1 MKSIFS
7 ALIIIFSLF
16 FTMQTYAHCTWQH
29 PGHCVEEP
37 VRNVGKAVEKAAQD
51 TGKTVEKAVQDTGK
65 TIEKAVQD
73 TGKTVE
79 KAIQDTGKTIEKA
92 AHDTGK
98 ILDKTG
104 REIGNASRDID
115 RWARTGKCGGDICDT
130 VGKAIKD
137 TEAEGK
143 RTIEN
148 LEEAGKAAVKF
159 TERQVQGVGK
169 TLSDA
174 EKRIR
179 EGKVIDAVWH
189 LATDPVKHTE
199 DNAAKLAQ
207 ESKYIRAVGQVAA
220 GAYGGPGGSAAYAAW
235 LTYKQTGDFELALK
249 TGLITGATSYANAE
263 IATIPSDELVAKTVL
278 AGAVGGA
285 AVAASGGDNQAV
297 LEGFLL
303 SGGMVLVQD
312 GYKKIAGHDLDKD
325 SLKHSE
331 GPPYCLKVTQAA
343 LKANSGNSCIPKED
357 IYARDSDGRILYEDN
372 EKTIPVFKDKS
383 KLMAKL
389 DNRRPHVG
397 LMAAPD
403 KTGVLHETGG
413 FMQGV
418 SKVPGMNAMSV
429 FHDQW
434 AVNWDM
440 DPITTVATIP
450 PAIVITYLG
459 AGGPSYD
466 LIRKT
471 NIKNNSKK
479 KDSYIKSAKSKS
491 TALGIV
497 DKQSDSTDLYLDEES
512 FIGQSYICSKANLV
526 RQIAVE
532 YPPPGE
538 EHQCRV
544 LYDTENGLSTPWAAK
559 NEKSYCLPRAQSL
572 VAKHIVEFG
581 WECSGQ

>member
-1 MKSIFS
+1 MNNKKNSLMLVAFLSTTFSGGSVIACGGIFDVDCNLREGGLS
-7 ALIIIFSLF
+7 PKNIEK
-16 FTMQTYAHCTWQH
+16 Q
-29 PGHCVEEP
+29 GK
-37 VRNVGKAVEKAAQD
+37 KAVKD
-51 TGKTVEKAVQDTGK
+51 IGKTG
-65 TIEKAVQD
+65 
-73 TGKTVE
+73 E
-79 KAIQDTGKTIEKA
+79 KAIQDIGKTGEKA
-92 AHDTGK
+92 LHDTGNF
-98 ILDKTG
+98 LDKTG
-104 REIGNASRDID
+104 REIGNAGRDID

-148 LEEAGKAAVKF
+148 VEEAGVAAAKF

-207 ESKYIRAVGQVAA
+207 ESKYIRAVGQIAA

-249 TGLITGATSYANAE
+249 TGLITGATSYTNAE

-312 GYKKIAGHDLDKD
+312 GYKKISGHDLDED

-331 GPPYCLKVTQAA
+331 GPPYCVKVTQAA

-357 IYARDSDGRILYEDN
+357 IYARDADGRILYEDK
-372 EKTIPVFKDKS
+372 EKTIPIFKDKS
-383 KLMAKL
+383 KLMAEL

-397 LMAAPD
+397 RMAAP
-403 KTGVLHETGG
+403 GETGITQETG
-413 FMQGV
+413 SFMQGL

-440 DPITTVATIP
+440 DPITNAATIP

-471 NIKNNSKK
+471 SIKNKNNKDFSYTESVKSESSALENTDPSPNSQNAHFN
-479 KDSYIKSAKSKS
+479 S
-491 TALGIV
+491 
-497 DKQSDSTDLYLDEES
+497 ES
-512 FIGQSYICSKANLV
+512 FIGQSYVCSKANLV

-532 YPPPGE
+532 YPPVGSD
-538 EHQCRV
+538 HKCRV
-544 LYDTENGLSTPWAAK
+544 LYDTEKGFSTPWMAN
-559 NEKSYCLPRAQSL
+559 NEKNYCLPRAQAL
-572 VAKHIVEFG
+572 VAKHIVEYG
-581 WECSGQ
+581 WQCSGQ